1 MDPIDINYRLK
12 KNNFSQAKVAKKLK
26 VRRQTVN
33 GVVHGKI
40 VSKRI
45 RKYIAKVVGLKTK
58 DIWPDA
64 A

>member
-1 MDPIDINYRLK
+1 MDPIDINYRIK
-12 KNNFSQAKVAKKLK
+12 KSNSSQADIARRLK
-26 VRRQTVN
+26 IKRQTVN

-40 VSKRI
+40 VSRRI
-45 RKYIAKVVGLKTK
+45 RKYIARVVGLRMR